1 MLEMSAWNSLWWPI
15 FVINSVDNIKLPCCT
30 HPLMQHNSFFRNY
43 SPFLLLVSGSAA
55 PVILN
60 IEFFTG
66 IWIFSQILIVL
77 ISSTSGD
84 AHLLKTKLY
93 FRWPPRAHFAS
104 LTSPPS
110 KFVEWLL
117 YSSLPKLQ
125 YCWITHRKNYDHFQF
140 LFSPQIYLIVLIL
153 VDWGQY
159 TISAKIS
166 LQNYLTIPV
175 AKWVPDYTA

>member
-77 ISSTSGD
+77 INLLPGMPTSWKQNCTSDGCLEPIFLPSPHP
-84 AHLLKTKLY
+84 HLN
-93 FRWPPRAHFAS
+93 
-104 LTSPPS
+104 
-110 KFVEWLL
+110 LL
-117 YSSLPKLQ
+117 ND
-125 YCWITHRKNYDHFQF
+125 CF
-140 LFSPQIYLIVLIL
+140 
-153 VDWGQY
+153 
-159 TISAKIS
+159 
-166 LQNYLTIPV
+166 IPV
-175 AKWVPDYTA
+175 SQNCNIVELHTGKIMTIFNIHLHHKFPSLY